1 MNADSKKVVAA
12 GYDRMAE
19 RYLHW
24 TAASSVR
31 QHWLDVISAMLA
43 PHARVL
49 DLGCG
54 AGVSV
59 ARHLAMHGCRVV
71 GVDGSQQQIMLAR
84 QNEPRGTFIVA
95 DMASVDFEPMS
106 FDAVTAFYSI
116 THVPRVEHRALL
128 ARIRTWLKPGGL
140 FLASMGF
147 HDSPDWTGEWLG
159 VTMFFSHFDA
169 DTNRALVEDTGFL
182 VERAD
187 IIAEDEDGEVV
198 RFLWIL
204 ARRASETSS
213 VGPDS

>member
-1 MNADSKKVVAA
+1 MNSVSKKIVSV
-12 GYDRMAE
+12 GYDRIAE
-19 RYLHW
+19 RYLRW

-31 QHWLDVISAMLA
+31 QHWLDVISAMLT
-43 PHARVL
+43 PQTRVL

-54 AGVSV
+54 AGIPV
-59 ARHLAMHGCRVV
+59 APQLAAHGCRVV

-84 QNEPRGTFIVA
+84 QNEPRATFIVA

-116 THVPRVEHRALL
+116 THVPRDEHRALL
-128 ARIRTWLKPGGL
+128 ERIGTWLKPGGL

-169 DTNRALVEDTGFL
+169 DANRALVEDTGFL
-182 VERAD
+182 IERAE
-187 IIAEDEDGEVV
+187 IIGEDEDGEVV

-204 ARRASETSS
+204 ARRASETPS
-213 VGPDS
+213 VGRDR

>member
-1 MNADSKKVVAA
+1 MNSDSKKVVAA
-12 GYDRMAE
+12 GYDRIAE
-19 RYLHW
+19 RYLRW

-31 QHWLDVISAMLA
+31 QHWLDVICAMLT

-54 AGVSV
+54 AGVPV
-59 ARHLAMHGCRVV
+59 ARHLATHGCRVV
-71 GVDGSQQQIMLAR
+71 GVDGSEQQIILAR
-84 QNEPRGTFIVA
+84 QNEPRGTFIGA

-116 THVPRVEHRALL
+116 THVPRNEHRALL
-128 ARIRTWLKPGGL
+128 ERIGTWLKPGGL
-140 FLASMGF
+140 FLASMGA

-169 DTNRALVEDTGFL
+169 DANRALVEDSGFRI
-182 VERAD
+182 ERAEV
-187 IIAEDEDGEVV
+187 IGEDEDGETV
-198 RFLWIL
+198 RFFWIL

-213 VGPDS
+213 VGRYS